1 LTPVQPARKRAAMPL
16 SMLHEGLLLLF
27 QNRPLLAPELLRDV
41 LGVPLPAFTDARVDS
56 AELTEVVPTQ
66 YHADLVV
73 LLLDGRPV
81 FAIVVEVQLARDP
94 DKRRSWP
101 VYLAG
106 LRARLDC
113 PTALLV
119 VTADE
124 AVATWAGQPI
134 DLGHPGF
141 TLRPLVMGPGSVPIV
156 TDEAVA
162 RAAPER
168 AVLSA
173 MAHGREAIGW
183 DVARAVLAALP
194 DLEENR
200 ARLYFDLVGGSLNEA
215 ARMAFEALMASNYE
229 YQTDFARK
237 FYGQGKAEGRAE
249 GKAETAREAIYEVLE
264 TRGILLSPEHR
275 QRIAD
280 CEDLEQLKVWH
291 RLAVTATSAEQLL
304 TAAPKSSGP
313 PAR

>member
-1 LTPVQPARKRAAMPL
+1 MPL

-41 LGVPLPAFTDARVDS
+41 LGVPLPAFTEARVDS

-73 LLLDGRPV
+73 LLLDSRPV
-81 FAIVVEVQLARDP
+81 FGIVVEVQLARDP
-94 DKRRSWP
+94 DKRRTWP
-101 VYLAG
+101 VYLSN

-124 AVATWAGQPI
+124 AVAAWAGQPI

-141 TLRPLVMGPGSVPIV
+141 TLRPLVMGPGSVPVV
-156 TDEAVA
+156 TDEEEAK
-162 RAAPER
+162 AAPER

-194 DLEENR
+194 GLEEDR
-200 ARLYFDLVGGSLNEA
+200 ARLYLDLVGGSLNDA
-215 ARMAFEALMASNYE
+215 ARKAFEALMQGNYE

-237 FYGQGKAEGRAE
+237 YYGQGKAEGRT
-249 GKAETAREAIYEVLE
+249 ETAREDIYEVLAA
-264 TRGILLSPEHR
+264 RGLQLSPEHR
-275 QRIAD
+275 QHIAS
-280 CEDLEQLKVWH
+280 CEDFAQLKAWL
-291 RLAVTATSAEQLL
+291 RLAATATSVEQLL
-304 TAAPKSSGP
+304 TAAPRPGSPG
-313 PAR
+313 R